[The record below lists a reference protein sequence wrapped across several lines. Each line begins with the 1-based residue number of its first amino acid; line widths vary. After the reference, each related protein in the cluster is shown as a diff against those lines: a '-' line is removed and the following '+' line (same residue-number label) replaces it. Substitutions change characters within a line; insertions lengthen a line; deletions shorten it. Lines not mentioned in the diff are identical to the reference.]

1 MKGAILLRTIV
12 INDEVILKEQDYVAK
27 FHKRCGY
34 FRCILDPKCGPPM
47 VQWLTVAAADAIWT
61 RYYFICSLLNNV
73 AEIDI
78 RPRGS

>member
-47 VQWLTVAAADAIWT
+47 VQWLTVAAADAVLSGHATILFV
-61 RYYFICSLLNNV
+61 RYSTMSLK
-73 AEIDI
+73 
-78 RPRGS
+78 